1 MRSVPERKG
10 REGHSGQREQQVC
23 KAGVERKE
31 LTLLNHSFSSSPF
44 SYIIAFN
51 PQDIS

>member
-31 LTLLNHSFSSSPF
+31 LTLFKSLFFVQPF
-44 SYIIAFN
+44 LIRYSI
-51 PQDIS
+51 